1 MNIQSNSPENIY
13 SRLRKILFNNKI
25 INTINISLIIGSYFV
40 FDAFAV
46 LWFSIGVMVILA
58 LITEGEILDKGECRA
73 RFSFFV
79 ILIGIFIACL
89 FKPVSKISDSLNG
102 LEYIETV
109 AVDPN
114 STNNKKVII
123 DFKKPFETGVEVTIC
138 DKKFIDPLI
147 EFKNNNEFDIII
159 TKECYSYVIG
169 DSDCKTKLSIYHK
182 YEESEIGSAT
192 LKKSIYPKKLQNVN
206 KENNDNR

>member
-46 LWFSIGVMVILA
+46 LWFYIVGMVILA
-58 LITEGEILDKGECRA
+58 LITEGEIIDKAECRA
-73 RFSFFV
+73 RFSFFI

-206 KENNDNR
+206 KENNDNK

>member
-73 RFSFFV
+73 RFSFFI

-123 DFKKPFETGVEVTIC
+123 DFKKPFETGVEVTIY

>member
-13 SRLRKILFNNKI
+13 SRLKKILYNNKI
-25 INTINISLIIGSYFV
+25 INMINISLIIGSYFV

-46 LWFSIGVMVILA
+46 LWFYIGAMVILA
-58 LITEGEILDKGECRA
+58 LISEGEILDKAECRA
-73 RFSFFV
+73 RFSFFI

-89 FKPVSKISDSLNG
+89 FAPVSKISDSLNG
-102 LEYIETV
+102 LEYIERVT
-109 AVDPN
+109 VDPN

-123 DFKKPFETGVEVTIC
+123 DFKKPFETGVEVEIS
-138 DKKFIDPLI
+138 DNKFIDPLI

-159 TKECYSYVIG
+159 TKECYSYIIG
-169 DSDCKTKLSIYHK
+169 DSDCKTKLNIYHK

-206 KENNDNR
+206 KENNDNK

>member
-1 MNIQSNSPENIY
+1 MNIQSNSSENIY
-13 SRLRKILFNNKI
+13 SSLRKILYNNK
-25 INTINISLIIGSYFV
+25 TINIINISMLIGSYFV

-46 LWFSIGVMVILA
+46 LWFYIGTMVILT
-58 LITEGEILDKGECRA
+58 LISEGEILDKAECRA
-73 RFSFFV
+73 RFSFFI

-102 LEYIETV
+102 LEYIERVT
-109 AVDPN
+109 VDPN

-123 DFKKPFETGVEVTIC
+123 DFKKPFETGVEVDIC

-159 TKECYSYVIG
+159 TKECYSYIIG
-169 DSDCKTKLSIYHK
+169 DSDCKTKLNIYHK

-206 KENNDNR
+206 KENNDNK

>member
-40 FDAFAV
+40 FDVFSV
-46 LWFSIGVMVILA
+46 LWFYIGVMVILA
-58 LITEGEILDKGECRA
+58 LVTQGEIINKGECRA
-73 RFSFFV
+73 RFSFFI

-89 FKPVSKISDSLNG
+89 LKPVSKISDSLNG

-109 AVDPN
+109 TIDPN

-123 DFKKPFETGVEVTIC
+123 DFKKPFETGVAVRIC

-206 KENNDNR
+206 KENNDNK

>member
-46 LWFSIGVMVILA
+46 LWFYIGVMVILA
-58 LITEGEILDKGECRA
+58 LVTQGEIINKGECRA
-73 RFSFFV
+73 RFSFFI

-89 FKPVSKISDSLNG
+89 LKPVSKISDSLNG

-109 AVDPN
+109 TIDPN

-123 DFKKPFETGVEVTIC
+123 DFKKPFETGVAVRIC

>member
-46 LWFSIGVMVILA
+46 LWFYIGVMVILA

-73 RFSFFV
+73 RFSFFI

-89 FKPVSKISDSLNG
+89 YKPVSKISDSLNG

-109 AVDPN
+109 TIDPY

-123 DFKKPFETGVEVTIC
+123 DFKKPFETGVEVAIC

>member
-73 RFSFFV
+73 RFSFFI

-109 AVDPN
+109 AIDPN

-123 DFKKPFETGVEVTIC
+123 DFKKPFETGVEVTIY

-169 DSDCKTKLSIYHK
+169 DSDCKTKLNIYHK

-206 KENNDNR
+206 KENNDNK